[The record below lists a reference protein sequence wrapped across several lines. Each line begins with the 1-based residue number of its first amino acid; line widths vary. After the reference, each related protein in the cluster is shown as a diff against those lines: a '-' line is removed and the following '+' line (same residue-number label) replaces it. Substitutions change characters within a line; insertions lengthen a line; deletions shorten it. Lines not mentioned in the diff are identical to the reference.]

1 VVAFFVQLTPE
12 KTMSDPCSNSY
23 EIIFIVVRMNNGKP
37 EEEDRIKLGAWMSRM
52 KQFLGVAPTASII
65 ENGRCAVT
73 ELTYTLAV

>member
-1 VVAFFVQLTPE
+1 
-12 KTMSDPCSNSY
+12 
-23 EIIFIVVRMNNGKP
+23 MNNGKP

-65 ENGRCAVT
+65 ENGRCTVT